1 MPGSCLRHRGRGP
14 GSLSRP
20 ALSSG
25 EAPRPSPPSAATKT
39 SAMTNVRGLG
49 SEVAIAVVTKLT
61 GQAPSAT
68 EASEAVD
75 QVLARG

>member
-1 MPGSCLRHRGRGP
+1 MQINR
-14 GSLSRP
+14 LSRSQGFTLVELLVVI
-20 ALSSG
+20 AIIAVL
-25 EAPRPSPPSAATKT
+25 ATIAATKT
-39 SAMTNVRGLG
+39 SAMSNVRGLG
-49 SEVAIAVVTKLT
+49 SEVAIAIVEKLT